1 MKRTALLIAVLT
13 VTPALAG
20 PREDVY
26 SSSLRCAAITDDR
39 TWLECYYGAA
49 QPLRGQ
55 LQLPAAPASQ
65 TSLIPPAIA
74 GAAMP
79 APAMGAPTAFQPRPA
94 PKPGPVGR
102 TLNYLT
108 GGEAIVSRAQVKSYD
123 PGPGGFVV
131 TLDNGQVW
139 KQSDDQQRM
148 VRWRGNVETHHVSV
162 WKGALNTFNLG
173 FDDEGD
179 RYKVRRLK

>member
-1 MKRTALLIAVLT
+1 MLRHTSLLIALLA

-26 SSSLRCAAITDDR
+26 SASLRCSAITDNR
-39 TWLECYYGAA
+39 AWLECYYGAA
-49 QPLRGQ
+49 QPMRGE

-65 TSLIPPAIA
+65 TSLIPPAIVGVA
-74 GAAMP
+74 TV
-79 APAMGAPTAFQPRPA
+79 APGMGAPTAYQA
-94 PKPGPVGR
+94 PKPGPIAR
-102 TLNYLT
+102 TLDYLA
-108 GGEAIVSRAQVKSYD
+108 GGDAVVSKAPIKSYD

-131 TLDNGQVW
+131 TLADGQVW
-139 KQSDDQQRM
+139 KQSDDQARL
-148 VRWRGNVETHHVSV
+148 VRWRGGPEAHRVSI

-179 RYKVRRLK
+179 KYKVRRLK